1 MANRCD
7 DAIAARGRTWNLRD
21 TVGHETRWE
30 EKRCSHGKEKSN
42 CAECN
47 PCPHGKVKSRCAEC
61 NGCPHG
67 KLKDSCSECNPC
79 PHGKLKSNCAEC
91 TPALTAAETQLRGVQ
106 PLPSRQAEKEL
117 REVQE
122 RLETLLRGRP
132 TGLEETHGMKQAE
145 RVANTLGVTCALEF
159 MYSITIHQ
167 TRTSRNSGECESSV
181 AMRSIQSKSPLPGS
195 LRVLR

>member
-1 MANRCD
+1 VLAWEGEKQL
-7 DAIAARGRTWNLRD
+7 RGVQPLPPRQ
-21 TVGHETRWE
+21 G
-30 EKRCSHGKEKSN
+30 EKQVCGVQWVSSRQAERQLLGVQSLPPRQAEK
-42 CAECN
+42 
-47 PCPHGKVKSRCAEC
+47 
-61 NGCPHG
+61 
-67 KLKDSCSECNPC
+67 
-79 PHGKLKSNCAEC
+79 
-91 TPALTAAETQLRGVQ
+91 QLRGVQ
-106 PLPSRQAEKEL
+106 PLPSRQDETPLRGVHPLPSRQAQKEL
-117 REVQE
+117 RELQE

-145 RVANTLGVTCALEF
+145 RVVNTLGVTCALEF